1 MTDPSL
7 SPVSSGLATSGPQ
20 LTYVTES
27 LTCGD
32 DTWEDAYRRFESA
45 EEEIDK
51 FTKRLNKLGA
61 THWPRD
67 AEIVEIFCGRA
78 NSLVALEQLGFQN
91 LEGVDLSD
99 TLLQQ
104 YQGPA
109 QLYVCDC
116 RELHFEDNS
125 KDFVIVQGGLHHL
138 ETLPDDLERTV
149 CQVRRVLRPSGRM
162 VVVEP
167 WMTPFLR
174 CAHFIGRQRLLQNM
188 WGKIEA
194 FGRMNEIEGDVYLNW
209 LGQPKN
215 ILSIFDCHFAT
226 EIRRRKWGK
235 LIYVGRKTVG

>member
-1 MTDPSL
+1 MTISSI
-7 SPVSSGLATSGPQ
+7 SPISSTLAASGPP

-27 LTCGD
+27 LTCCD
-32 DTWEDAYRRFESA
+32 DVWEDAYRRFESA

-61 THWPRD
+61 TDWLRQ

-78 NSLVALEQLGFQN
+78 NGLVALERLGFQN

-138 ETLPDDLERTV
+138 EALPGDLERTV
-149 CQVRRVLRPSGRM
+149 CQVRRVLRPGGRM

-174 CAHFIGRQRLLQNM
+174 CAHFVGRQRLPQKM

-194 FGRMNEIEGDVYLNW
+194 FWRMIEIEGDVYLNW

-215 ILSIFDCHFAT
+215 ILSIFARHFAT
-226 EIRRRKWGK
+226 EIRREKWGK
-235 LIYVGRKTVG
+235 LMYVGRKPVE